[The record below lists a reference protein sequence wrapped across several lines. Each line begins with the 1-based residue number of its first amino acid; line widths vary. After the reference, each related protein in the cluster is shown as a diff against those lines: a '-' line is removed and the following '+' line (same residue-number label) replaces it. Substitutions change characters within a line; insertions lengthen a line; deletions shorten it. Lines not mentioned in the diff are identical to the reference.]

1 MVLKM
6 IFFNFRNMYIRSF
19 DDTKKI
25 NNVPLVDTENIDTQ
39 LSSKSTPTNGKIW
52 KPDTWDSCPEMVSLR
67 ED

>member
-1 MVLKM
+1 
-6 IFFNFRNMYIRSF
+6 MYIRSF

-52 KPDTWDSCPEMVSLR
+52 KPDNCPEMVS
-67 ED
+67 EKT